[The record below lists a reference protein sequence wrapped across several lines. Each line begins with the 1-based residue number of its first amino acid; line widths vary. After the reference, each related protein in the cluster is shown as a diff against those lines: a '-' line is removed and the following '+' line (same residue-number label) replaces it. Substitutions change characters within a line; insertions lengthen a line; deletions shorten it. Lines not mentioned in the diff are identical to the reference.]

1 MGAQGRRA
9 VTLNVAFILSC
20 CAGLPF
26 VASGQTL
33 QGRFYTPK
41 STYLVGEPI
50 FVTYELTNKDQK
62 SAWVDSRL
70 GGPCFDQSP
79 ITVENAS
86 PARHR
91 WKTALDCGPI
101 GIAGDCA
108 SGEVE
113 IKPSQTHSGR
123 IYANH
128 YYQLDQP
135 GIYEIGIDWN
145 VPVSHGPIPSFSAG
159 TVELTGDVVIRV
171 VQGTESELEAAFQPV
186 LRDLAS
192 ADFERRGPS
201 LQAVTEQAQ
210 PFFAQ
215 TVLDLS
221 RNPEDVW
228 AAIEGLYRINTPQT
242 RSRLADL
249 AEHGDSENGIR
260 AQAMQAL
267 AATGDTGYLPLFFR
281 LARSVKGYEQSM
293 ALEGAGLLGGDE
305 AVAFLL
311 NFLHSPD
318 PLVRGAT
325 VLGLAGT
332 ASRNA
337 IAPLI
342 QETRDPAANVRWNAN
357 FALTQ
362 LTHRSVS
369 QPAGADPALTYQT
382 WVSWWLTQGRNA
394 AVYGPTECAEP
405 TPLN

>member
-1 MGAQGRRA
+1 MGSRGRWAMIRDA
-9 VTLNVAFILSC
+9 ALMLCF
-20 CAGLPF
+20 CALLPLA
-26 VASGQTL
+26 ASGQSL

-50 FVTYELTNKDQK
+50 FITYELTNKDQK

-70 GGPCFDQSP
+70 GDPCFDQSP

-135 GIYEIGIDWN
+135 GIYEISIDWN
-145 VPVSHGPIPSFSAG
+145 VPVSDGPIPSFSAG

-171 VQGTESELEAAFQPV
+171 VQGTESELEAAFLPV

-228 AAIEGLYRINTPQT
+228 ASIEGLYRINTPQT

-281 LARSVKGYEQSM
+281 VARSVKGYEQSM

-311 NFLHSPD
+311 SFLRSPD
-318 PLVRGAT
+318 PLVRSAAA
-325 VLGLAGT
+325 LGLAGT

-369 QPAGADPALTYQT
+369 QPAGADPAPTYQT

-394 AVYGPTECAEP
+394 AVYGPSECAEP